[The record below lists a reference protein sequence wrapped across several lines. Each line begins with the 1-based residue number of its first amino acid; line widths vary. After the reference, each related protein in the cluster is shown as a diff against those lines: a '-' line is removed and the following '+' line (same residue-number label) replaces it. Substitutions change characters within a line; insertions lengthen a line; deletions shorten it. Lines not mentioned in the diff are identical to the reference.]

1 MRRDRGAKD
10 GKRGQEKRKRKRK
23 REKKRGVRCTL
34 IRVV

>member
-10 GKRGQEKRKRKRK
+10 GKRGQGKRKKEK
-23 REKKRGVRCTL
+23 KVKKRGVQYTL